1 MWGVNPLKDLDCP
14 RGVMETLPM
23 KRLTAAFSA
32 LVLTS
37 SLLMNSANAELTGGT
52 WTLTTESVTLN
63 LRGVSPYVE
72 KTAAGLDRIWFASPD
87 ALPDPVMVVDCN
99 ESGSCAR
106 QTLASRFGSDAT
118 FVTLKDGTRKVFFV
132 EQAPSGKKIRFAT
145 VTGNTLAHGSVSDL
159 NVAGASVPQNERAW
173 GVPDS
178 VVLPDGRVRV
188 YWVLADQATAKPG
201 LPESVVSATSTDAT
215 ATTFVRDPG
224 ARLTGGYVDTDILRA
239 VDGDW
244 VMMVSTGPG
253 AGTQYL
259 YMATSKDGLSWDVL
273 PNPISTNSESAL
285 DPTGYETG
293 TNTWRIYYAS
303 AAPGKRTDENYILK
317 RATLSWMASVA
328 TPTPTPTPVA
338 TATPTP
344 TPTPTPSETASATPT
359 PTPTPTVVATVKP
372 AAKKTTI
379 TCVKGKKTKKVT
391 AVKPKCPKGYKKR

>member
-1 MWGVNPLKDLDCP
+1 
-14 RGVMETLPM
+14 M
-23 KRLTAAFSA
+23 KRLIALFSA
-32 LVLTS
+32 VVLS
-37 SLLMNSANAELTGGT
+37 STLLMSLANANQTGGT
-52 WTLTTESVTLN
+52 WTFTPENINLN

-72 KTAAGLDRIWFASPD
+72 KTASGLDRIWFASPD

-99 ESGSCAR
+99 EAGSCVR

-132 EQAPSGKKIRFAT
+132 EMGPGGKKIRFAT
-145 VTGNTLAHGSVSDL
+145 VTGNTLAHGAISDL
-159 NVAGASVPQNERAW
+159 NVVGSSVPQNERAW

-215 ATTFVRDPG
+215 ASSFVRDAG
-224 ARLTGGYVDTDILRA
+224 TRLTGGYVDTDILRA
-239 VDGDW
+239 TDGDW
-244 VMMVSTGPG
+244 LMMVSTGPG

-259 YMATSKDGLSWDVL
+259 YMATSKDGLAWDVL
-273 PNPISTNSESAL
+273 PNAISSNSESAL

-317 RATLSWMASVA
+317 RATLTWKAPVA
-328 TPTPTPTPVA
+328 TPTPTPTPTPVA

-344 TPTPTPSETASATPT
+344 TPTETPVPT
-359 PTPTPTVVATVKP
+359 PTPSATVVATVKP

-379 TCVKGKKTKKVT
+379 RCVKGKTSKKVT
-391 AVKPKCPKGYKKR
+391 AVNPKCPAGYKKK

>member
-1 MWGVNPLKDLDCP
+1 
-14 RGVMETLPM
+14 M
-23 KRLTAAFSA
+23 KRLIALFSA
-32 LVLTS
+32 VVLSS
-37 SLLMNSANAELTGGT
+37 SLLMSLANANQTGGT
-52 WTLTTESVTLN
+52 WTFTPENINLN

-72 KTAAGLDRIWFASPD
+72 KTASGLDRIWFASPD

-99 ESGSCAR
+99 EAGSCVR

-132 EQAPSGKKIRFAT
+132 EMGPGGKKIRFAT
-145 VTGNTLAHGSVSDL
+145 VTGNTLAHGAISDL
-159 NVAGASVPQNERAW
+159 NVAGSSVPQNERAW

-215 ATTFVRDPG
+215 ASSFVRDAG
-224 ARLTGGYVDTDILRA
+224 TRLTGGYVDTDILRA
-239 VDGDW
+239 TDGDW
-244 VMMVSTGPG
+244 LMMVSTGPG

-259 YMATSKDGLSWDVL
+259 YMATSKDGLAWDVL
-273 PNPISTNSESAL
+273 PNAISSNSESAL

-317 RATLSWMASVA
+317 RATLTWKAPVA
-328 TPTPTPTPVA
+328 TPTPTPTPTPVA

-344 TPTPTPSETASATPT
+344 TPTETPVPT
-359 PTPTPTVVATVKP
+359 PTPSATVVATVKP

-379 TCVKGKKTKKVT
+379 RCVKGKTSKKVT
-391 AVKPKCPKGYKKR
+391 AVNPKCPAGYKKK

>member
-1 MWGVNPLKDLDCP
+1 
-14 RGVMETLPM
+14 M

-87 ALPDPVMVVDCN
+87 ALQDPVMVVDCN

>member
-1 MWGVNPLKDLDCP
+1 
-14 RGVMETLPM
+14 M
-23 KRLTAAFSA
+23 KRLIAIFSTV
-32 LVLTS
+32 VLGST
-37 SLLMNSANAELTGGT
+37 LLMSSASADQTGGT
-52 WTLTTESVTLN
+52 WTFTPESINLN

-72 KTAAGLDRIWFASPD
+72 KTASGLDRIWFASPD

-99 ESGSCAR
+99 EAGSCVR

-132 EQAPSGKKIRFAT
+132 EMGPGGKKIRFAT
-145 VTGNTLAHGSVSDL
+145 VTGNTLAHGAVSDL
-159 NVAGASVPQNERAW
+159 NVAGSSVPQNERAW

-215 ATTFVRDPG
+215 ASSFVRDAG
-224 ARLTGGYVDTDILRA
+224 TRLTGGYVDTDILRA
-239 VDGDW
+239 TDGDW
-244 VMMVSTGPG
+244 LMMVSTGPG

-259 YMATSKDGLSWDVL
+259 YMATSKDGLAWDVL
-273 PNPISTNSESAL
+273 PNAISSNSESAL

-317 RATLSWMASVA
+317 RATLTWKAPVA
-328 TPTPTPTPVA
+328 TPTPTPTPTPVA

-344 TPTPTPSETASATPT
+344 TPTETPVPT
-359 PTPTPTVVATVKP
+359 PTPSATVVATVKP

-379 TCVKGKKTKKVT
+379 RCVKGKTSKKVT
-391 AVKPKCPKGYKKR
+391 AVKPKCPAGYKKK

>member
-1 MWGVNPLKDLDCP
+1 MRGINPLKDLDCP
-14 RGVMETLPM
+14 RGVMETFPM
-23 KRLTAAFSA
+23 KRLIAAFSA

-72 KTAAGLDRIWFASPD
+72 KTAAGLDRIWFASTD
-87 ALPDPVMVVDCN
+87 ALPDHVMVVDCN

-178 VVLPDGRVRV
+178 VVMPDGRVRV

-317 RATLSWMASVA
+317 RATLSWKASVA
-328 TPTPTPTPVA
+328 TPSPTPTPVA

-391 AVKPKCPKGYKKR
+391 AIKPKCPKGYKKR

>member
-1 MWGVNPLKDLDCP
+1 
-14 RGVMETLPM
+14 M
-23 KRLTAAFSA
+23 KRLIALFSA
-32 LVLTS
+32 VVLS
-37 SLLMNSANAELTGGT
+37 STVLMSLANANQTGGT
-52 WTLTTESVTLN
+52 WTFTPENINLN

-72 KTAAGLDRIWFASPD
+72 KTASGLDRIWFASPD

-99 ESGSCAR
+99 EAGSCVR

-132 EQAPSGKKIRFAT
+132 EMGPGGKKIRFAT
-145 VTGNTLAHGSVSDL
+145 VTGNTLAHGAISDL
-159 NVAGASVPQNERAW
+159 NVAGSSVPQNERAW

-215 ATTFVRDPG
+215 ASSFVRDAG
-224 ARLTGGYVDTDILRA
+224 TRLTGGYVDTDILRA
-239 VDGDW
+239 TDGDW
-244 VMMVSTGPG
+244 LMMVSTGPG

-259 YMATSKDGLSWDVL
+259 YMATSKDGLAWDVL
-273 PNPISTNSESAL
+273 PNAISSNSESAL

-317 RATLSWMASVA
+317 RATLTWKAPVA
-328 TPTPTPTPVA
+328 TPTPTPTPTPVA

-344 TPTPTPSETASATPT
+344 TPTETPVPT
-359 PTPTPTVVATVKP
+359 PTPSATVVATVKP

-379 TCVKGKKTKKVT
+379 TCVKGKTSKKVT
-391 AVKPKCPKGYKKR
+391 AVNPKCPAGYKKK

>member
-1 MWGVNPLKDLDCP
+1 
-14 RGVMETLPM
+14 M
-23 KRLTAAFSA
+23 KRLIALFSA
-32 LVLTS
+32 VVLS
-37 SLLMNSANAELTGGT
+37 STLLMSLANANQTGGT
-52 WTLTTESVTLN
+52 WTFTPENINLN

-72 KTAAGLDRIWFASPD
+72 KAASGLDRIWFASPD

-99 ESGSCAR
+99 EAGSCVR

-132 EQAPSGKKIRFAT
+132 EMGPGGKKIRFAT
-145 VTGNTLAHGSVSDL
+145 VTGNTLAHGAISDL
-159 NVAGASVPQNERAW
+159 NVAGSSVPQNERAW

-215 ATTFVRDPG
+215 ASSFVRDAG
-224 ARLTGGYVDTDILRA
+224 TRLTGGYVDTDILRA
-239 VDGDW
+239 TDGDW
-244 VMMVSTGPG
+244 LMMVSTGPG

-259 YMATSKDGLSWDVL
+259 YMATSKDGLAWDVL
-273 PNPISTNSESAL
+273 PNAISSNSESAL

-317 RATLSWMASVA
+317 RATLTWKAPVA
-328 TPTPTPTPVA
+328 TPTPTPTPTPVA

-344 TPTPTPSETASATPT
+344 TPTETPVPT
-359 PTPTPTVVATVKP
+359 PTPSATVVATVKP

-379 TCVKGKKTKKVT
+379 RCVKGKTSKKVT
-391 AVKPKCPKGYKKR
+391 AVNPKCPAGYKKK

>member
-1 MWGVNPLKDLDCP
+1 
-14 RGVMETLPM
+14 M
-23 KRLTAAFSA
+23 KRLIALFSA
-32 LVLTS
+32 VVLS
-37 SLLMNSANAELTGGT
+37 STLLMSLANANQTGGT
-52 WTLTTESVTLN
+52 WTFTPENINLN

-72 KTAAGLDRIWFASPD
+72 KTASGLDRIWFASPD

-99 ESGSCAR
+99 EAGICVR

-132 EQAPSGKKIRFAT
+132 EMGPGGKKIRFAT
-145 VTGNTLAHGSVSDL
+145 VTGNTLAHGAISDL
-159 NVAGASVPQNERAW
+159 NVAGSSVPQNERAW

-215 ATTFVRDPG
+215 ASSFVRDAG
-224 ARLTGGYVDTDILRA
+224 TRLTGGYVDTDILRA
-239 VDGDW
+239 TDGDW
-244 VMMVSTGPG
+244 LMMVSTGPG

-259 YMATSKDGLSWDVL
+259 YMATSKDGLAWDVL
-273 PNPISTNSESAL
+273 PNAISSNSESAL

-317 RATLSWMASVA
+317 RATLTWKAPVA
-328 TPTPTPTPVA
+328 TPTPTPTPTPVA

-344 TPTPTPSETASATPT
+344 TPTETPVPT
-359 PTPTPTVVATVKP
+359 PTPSATVVATVKP

-379 TCVKGKKTKKVT
+379 RCVKGKTSKKVT
-391 AVKPKCPKGYKKR
+391 AVNPKCPAGYKKK

>member
-1 MWGVNPLKDLDCP
+1 
-14 RGVMETLPM
+14 M
-23 KRLTAAFSA
+23 KRLIALFSA
-32 LVLTS
+32 VVLS
-37 SLLMNSANAELTGGT
+37 STVLMSLANANQTGGT
-52 WTLTTESVTLN
+52 WTFTPENINLN

-72 KTAAGLDRIWFASPD
+72 KTASGLDRIWFASPD

-99 ESGSCAR
+99 EAGSCVR

-132 EQAPSGKKIRFAT
+132 EMGPGGKKIRFAT
-145 VTGNTLAHGSVSDL
+145 VTGNTLAHGAISDL
-159 NVAGASVPQNERAW
+159 NVAGSSVPQNERAW

-215 ATTFVRDPG
+215 ASSFVRDAG
-224 ARLTGGYVDTDILRA
+224 TRLTGGYVDTDILRA
-239 VDGDW
+239 TDGDW
-244 VMMVSTGPG
+244 LMMVSTGPG

-259 YMATSKDGLSWDVL
+259 YMATSKDGLAWDVL
-273 PNPISTNSESAL
+273 PNAISSNSESAL

-317 RATLSWMASVA
+317 RATLTWKAPVA
-328 TPTPTPTPVA
+328 TPTPTPTPTPVA

-344 TPTPTPSETASATPT
+344 TPTETPVPT
-359 PTPTPTVVATVKP
+359 PTPSATVVATVKP

-379 TCVKGKKTKKVT
+379 RCVKGKTSKKVT
-391 AVKPKCPKGYKKR
+391 AVNPKCPAGYKKK

>member
-1 MWGVNPLKDLDCP
+1 MRGINPLKDLDCP

-303 AAPGKRTDENYILK
+303 ATPGKRTDENYILK

-359 PTPTPTVVATVKP
+359 PTPTVVATVKP

>member
-23 KRLTAAFSA
+23 KRLIAAFSA

-317 RATLSWMASVA
+317 RATLSWKASVA

-359 PTPTPTVVATVKP
+359 PTPTVVATVKP

-391 AVKPKCPKGYKKR
+391 AIKPKCPKGYKKR

>member
-1 MWGVNPLKDLDCP
+1 
-14 RGVMETLPM
+14 M
-23 KRLTAAFSA
+23 KRLIAVFSA
-32 LVLTS
+32 LLLSS
-37 SLLMNSANAELTGGT
+37 SLLMNTADADQTGGT
-52 WTLTTESVTLN
+52 WTFTSESINLN
-63 LRGVSPYVE
+63 LRGVSPFVE

-99 ESGSCAR
+99 EAGSCVR

-132 EQAPSGKKIRFAT
+132 EMGPGGKKIRFAT
-145 VTGNTLAHGSVSDL
+145 VAGNTLAHGAVSDL
-159 NVAGASVPQNERAW
+159 NVAGSSVPQNERAW

-215 ATTFVRDPG
+215 ASSFVRDPG
-224 ARLTGGYVDTDILRA
+224 TRLTGGYVDTDILRA
-239 VDGDW
+239 TDGDW
-244 VMMVSTGPG
+244 LMMVSTGPG

-259 YMATSKDGLSWDVL
+259 YMATSKDGLAWDVL
-273 PNPISTNSESAL
+273 PNAISSNSESAL

-317 RATLSWMASVA
+317 RATLTWKAPVA
-328 TPTPTPTPVA
+328 TPTPTPTPTATPVV

-344 TPTPTPSETASATPT
+344 TPTVVATA
-359 PTPTPTVVATVKP
+359 TPTPTVVATVKP
-372 AAKKTTI
+372 VAKKTTI
-379 TCVKGKKTKKVT
+379 TCVKGKLTKKVT
-391 AVKPKCPKGYKKR
+391 EIKPKCPAGYKKK

>member
-1 MWGVNPLKDLDCP
+1 
-14 RGVMETLPM
+14 M
-23 KRLTAAFSA
+23 KRLIALFSA
-32 LVLTS
+32 VVLS
-37 SLLMNSANAELTGGT
+37 STLLMSLANANQTGGT
-52 WTLTTESVTLN
+52 WTFTPENINLN

-72 KTAAGLDRIWFASPD
+72 KTASGLDRIWFASPD

-99 ESGSCAR
+99 EAGSCVR

-132 EQAPSGKKIRFAT
+132 EMGPGGKKIRFAT
-145 VTGNTLAHGSVSDL
+145 VTGNTLAHGAISDL
-159 NVAGASVPQNERAW
+159 NVAGSSVPQNERAW

-215 ATTFVRDPG
+215 ASSFVRDAG
-224 ARLTGGYVDTDILRA
+224 TRLTGGYVDTDILRA
-239 VDGDW
+239 TDGDW
-244 VMMVSTGPG
+244 LMMVSTGPG

-259 YMATSKDGLSWDVL
+259 YMATSKDGLAWDVL
-273 PNPISTNSESAL
+273 PNAISSNSESAL

-317 RATLSWMASVA
+317 RATLTWKAPVA
-328 TPTPTPTPVA
+328 TPTPTPTPTPVA

-344 TPTPTPSETASATPT
+344 TPTETPVPT
-359 PTPTPTVVATVKP
+359 PTPSATVVATVKP

-379 TCVKGKKTKKVT
+379 TCVKGKTSKKVT
-391 AVKPKCPKGYKKR
+391 AVNPKCPAGYKKK

>member
-1 MWGVNPLKDLDCP
+1 
-14 RGVMETLPM
+14 M
-23 KRLTAAFSA
+23 KRLIALFSA
-32 LVLTS
+32 VVLS
-37 SLLMNSANAELTGGT
+37 STLLMGLANANQTGGT
-52 WTLTTESVTLN
+52 WTFTPENINLN

-72 KTAAGLDRIWFASPD
+72 KTASGLDRIWFASPD

-99 ESGSCAR
+99 EAGSCVR

-132 EQAPSGKKIRFAT
+132 EMGPGGKKIRFAT
-145 VTGNTLAHGSVSDL
+145 VAGNTLAHGAVSDL
-159 NVAGASVPQNERAW
+159 NVAGSSVPQNERAW

-215 ATTFVRDPG
+215 ASSFVRDPG
-224 ARLTGGYVDTDILRA
+224 KRLTGGYVDTDILRA
-239 VDGDW
+239 TDGDW
-244 VMMVSTGPG
+244 LMMVSTGPG

-259 YMATSKDGLSWDVL
+259 YMATSKDGLAWDVL
-273 PNPISTNSESAL
+273 PNAISSNSESAL

-317 RATLSWMASVA
+317 RATLTWKAPVA
-328 TPTPTPTPVA
+328 TPTPTPTPTPVA

-344 TPTPTPSETASATPT
+344 TPTETPVPT
-359 PTPTPTVVATVKP
+359 PTPSATVVATVKP

-379 TCVKGKKTKKVT
+379 TCVKGKTSKKVT
-391 AVKPKCPKGYKKR
+391 AVNPKCPAGYKKK

>member
-1 MWGVNPLKDLDCP
+1 V
-14 RGVMETLPM
+14 
-23 KRLTAAFSA
+23 KRLIALFSA
-32 LVLTS
+32 VVLS
-37 SLLMNSANAELTGGT
+37 STLLMSLANANQTGGT
-52 WTLTTESVTLN
+52 WTFTPENINLN

-72 KTAAGLDRIWFASPD
+72 KAASGLDRIWFASPD

-99 ESGSCAR
+99 EAGSCVR

-132 EQAPSGKKIRFAT
+132 EMGPGGKKIRFAT
-145 VTGNTLAHGSVSDL
+145 VTGNTLAHGAISDL
-159 NVAGASVPQNERAW
+159 NVAGSSVPQNERAW

-215 ATTFVRDPG
+215 ASSFVRDAG
-224 ARLTGGYVDTDILRA
+224 TRLTGGYVDTDILRA
-239 VDGDW
+239 TDGDW
-244 VMMVSTGPG
+244 LMMVSTGPG

-259 YMATSKDGLSWDVL
+259 YMATSKDGLAWDVL
-273 PNPISTNSESAL
+273 PNAISSNSESAL

-293 TNTWRIYYAS
+293 ANTWRIYYAS

-317 RATLSWMASVA
+317 RATLTWKAPVA
-328 TPTPTPTPVA
+328 TPTPTPTPTPVA

-344 TPTPTPSETASATPT
+344 TPTETPVPT
-359 PTPTPTVVATVKP
+359 PTPSATVVATVKP

-379 TCVKGKKTKKVT
+379 RCVKGKTSKKVT
-391 AVKPKCPKGYKKR
+391 AVNPKCPAGYKKK

>member
-1 MWGVNPLKDLDCP
+1 MRGINPLKDLDCP

-391 AVKPKCPKGYKKR
+391 AIKPKCPKGYKKR

>member
-1 MWGVNPLKDLDCP
+1 
-14 RGVMETLPM
+14 M
-23 KRLTAAFSA
+23 KRLIALFSA
-32 LVLTS
+32 VVLS
-37 SLLMNSANAELTGGT
+37 STLLMSLANANQTGGT
-52 WTLTTESVTLN
+52 WTFTPENINLN

-72 KTAAGLDRIWFASPD
+72 KTASGLDRIWFASPD

-99 ESGSCAR
+99 EAGSCVR

-132 EQAPSGKKIRFAT
+132 EMGPGGKKIRFAT
-145 VTGNTLAHGSVSDL
+145 VTGNTLAHGAISDL
-159 NVAGASVPQNERAW
+159 NVAGSSVPQNERAW

-215 ATTFVRDPG
+215 ASSFVRDAG
-224 ARLTGGYVDTDILRA
+224 TRLTGGYVDTDILRA
-239 VDGDW
+239 TDGDW
-244 VMMVSTGPG
+244 LMMVSTGPG

-259 YMATSKDGLSWDVL
+259 YMATSKDGLAWDVL
-273 PNPISTNSESAL
+273 PNAISSNSESAL

-317 RATLSWMASVA
+317 RATLTWKAPVA
-328 TPTPTPTPVA
+328 TPTPTPTPTPVA

-344 TPTPTPSETASATPT
+344 TPTETPVPT
-359 PTPTPTVVATVKP
+359 PTPSATVVATVKP

-379 TCVKGKKTKKVT
+379 TCVKGKTSKKVT
-391 AVKPKCPKGYKKR
+391 AVKPKCPAGYKKK

>member
-1 MWGVNPLKDLDCP
+1 
-14 RGVMETLPM
+14 M
-23 KRLTAAFSA
+23 KRLIALFSA
-32 LVLTS
+32 VVLSS
-37 SLLMNSANAELTGGT
+37 SLLMSLANANQTGGT
-52 WTLTTESVTLN
+52 WTFTPENINLN

-72 KTAAGLDRIWFASPD
+72 KTASGLDRIWFASPD

-99 ESGSCAR
+99 EAGSCVR

-132 EQAPSGKKIRFAT
+132 EMGPGGKKIRFAT
-145 VTGNTLAHGSVSDL
+145 VTGNTLAHGAISDL
-159 NVAGASVPQNERAW
+159 NVAGSSVPQNERAW

-215 ATTFVRDPG
+215 ASSFVRDAG
-224 ARLTGGYVDTDILRA
+224 TRLTGGYVDTDILRA
-239 VDGDW
+239 TDGDW
-244 VMMVSTGPG
+244 LMMVSTGPG

-259 YMATSKDGLSWDVL
+259 YMATSKDGLAWDVL
-273 PNPISTNSESAL
+273 PNAISSNSESAL

-317 RATLSWMASVA
+317 RATLTWKAPVA
-328 TPTPTPTPVA
+328 TPTPTPTPTPVA

-344 TPTPTPSETASATPT
+344 TPTETPVPT
-359 PTPTPTVVATVKP
+359 PTPSATVVATVKP

-379 TCVKGKKTKKVT
+379 TCVKGKTSKKVT
-391 AVKPKCPKGYKKR
+391 AVNPKCPAGYKKK

>member
-1 MWGVNPLKDLDCP
+1 
-14 RGVMETLPM
+14 METFPM
-23 KRLTAAFSA
+23 KRLIAAFSA
-32 LVLTS
+32 LVLS
-37 SLLMNSANAELTGGT
+37 SSFLMNTASADLSGGT

-63 LRGVSPYVE
+63 LRGVSPFVE

-132 EQAPSGKKIRFAT
+132 EMGPGGKKIRFAT

-159 NVAGASVPQNERAW
+159 NVAGSSVPQNERAW

-215 ATTFVRDPG
+215 ATSFVRDPG
-224 ARLTGGYVDTDILRA
+224 TRLTGGYVDTDILRA

-259 YMATSKDGLSWDVL
+259 YMATSKDGLSWEVL
-273 PNPISTNSESAL
+273 SNPISTNSESAL

-317 RATLSWMASVA
+317 RATLSWKEEAA

-344 TPTPTPSETASATPT
+344 TPTPSETASATPT
-359 PTPTPTVVATVKP
+359 PTSTPTVVATVKP
-372 AAKKTTI
+372 SAKKTSI

-391 AVKPKCPKGYKKR
+391 AVKPKCPKGYKKK

>member
-1 MWGVNPLKDLDCP
+1 
-14 RGVMETLPM
+14 M
-23 KRLTAAFSA
+23 KRLIALFSA
-32 LVLTS
+32 VVLS
-37 SLLMNSANAELTGGT
+37 STLLMSLANANQTGGT
-52 WTLTTESVTLN
+52 WTFTPENINLN

-72 KTAAGLDRIWFASPD
+72 KTASGLDRIWFASPD

-99 ESGSCAR
+99 EAGSCVR

-132 EQAPSGKKIRFAT
+132 EMGPGGKKIRFAT
-145 VTGNTLAHGSVSDL
+145 VTGNTLAHGAISDL
-159 NVAGASVPQNERAW
+159 NVAGSSVPQNERAW

-215 ATTFVRDPG
+215 ASSFVRDAG
-224 ARLTGGYVDTDILRA
+224 TRLTGGYVDTDILRA
-239 VDGDW
+239 NDGDW

-253 AGTQYL
+253 GGTQFL
-259 YMATSKDGLSWDVL
+259 YMATSKDGLAWDVL
-273 PNPISTNSESAL
+273 PNAISSNSESAL

-317 RATLSWMASVA
+317 RATLTWKAPVA
-328 TPTPTPTPVA
+328 TPTPTPTPTPVA

-344 TPTPTPSETASATPT
+344 TPTETPVPT
-359 PTPTPTVVATVKP
+359 PTPSATVVATVKP

-379 TCVKGKKTKKVT
+379 TCVKGKTSKKVT
-391 AVKPKCPKGYKKR
+391 AVNPKCPAGYKKK

>member
-1 MWGVNPLKDLDCP
+1 
-14 RGVMETLPM
+14 M
-23 KRLTAAFSA
+23 KRLIALFSA
-32 LVLTS
+32 VVLS
-37 SLLMNSANAELTGGT
+37 STLLMSLANANQTGGT
-52 WTLTTESVTLN
+52 WTFTPENINLN

-72 KTAAGLDRIWFASPD
+72 KTASGLDRIWFASPD

-99 ESGSCAR
+99 EAGSCVR

-132 EQAPSGKKIRFAT
+132 EMGPGGKKIRFAT
-145 VTGNTLAHGSVSDL
+145 VTGNTLAHGAVSDL
-159 NVAGASVPQNERAW
+159 NVAGSSVPQNERAW

-215 ATTFVRDPG
+215 ASSFVRDAG
-224 ARLTGGYVDTDILRA
+224 TRLTGGYVDTDILRA
-239 VDGDW
+239 TDGDW
-244 VMMVSTGPG
+244 LMMVSTGPG

-259 YMATSKDGLSWDVL
+259 YMATSKDGLAWDVL
-273 PNPISTNSESAL
+273 PNAISSNSESAL

-317 RATLSWMASVA
+317 RATLTWKAPVA
-328 TPTPTPTPVA
+328 TPTPTPTPTPVA

-344 TPTPTPSETASATPT
+344 TPTETPVPT
-359 PTPTPTVVATVKP
+359 PTPSATVVATVKP

-379 TCVKGKKTKKVT
+379 RCVKGKTSKKVT
-391 AVKPKCPKGYKKR
+391 AVNPKCPAGYKKK

>member
-1 MWGVNPLKDLDCP
+1 
-14 RGVMETLPM
+14 METFPM
-23 KRLTAAFSA
+23 KRLIAAFSA
-32 LVLTS
+32 LVLS
-37 SLLMNSANAELTGGT
+37 SSFLMNTASADLSGGT

-63 LRGVSPYVE
+63 LRGVSPFVE

-132 EQAPSGKKIRFAT
+132 EMGPGGKKIRFAT

-159 NVAGASVPQNERAW
+159 NVAGSSVPQNERAW

-215 ATTFVRDPG
+215 ATSFVRDPG
-224 ARLTGGYVDTDILRA
+224 TRLTGGYVDTDILRA

-273 PNPISTNSESAL
+273 PNPISTSSESAL

-317 RATLSWMASVA
+317 RATLSWKEEAA

-344 TPTPTPSETASATPT
+344 TPTPSETASATPT
-359 PTPTPTVVATVKP
+359 PTSTPTVVATVKP
-372 AAKKTTI
+372 SAKKTSI

-391 AVKPKCPKGYKKR
+391 AVKPKCPKGYKKK

>member
-1 MWGVNPLKDLDCP
+1 
-14 RGVMETLPM
+14 M
-23 KRLTAAFSA
+23 KRLIAVFSA
-32 LVLTS
+32 LLLSS
-37 SLLMNSANAELTGGT
+37 SLLMNTADADQTGGT
-52 WTLTTESVTLN
+52 WTFTSESINLN
-63 LRGVSPYVE
+63 LRGVSPFVE

-99 ESGSCAR
+99 EAGSCVR

-132 EQAPSGKKIRFAT
+132 EMGPGGKKIRFAT
-145 VTGNTLAHGSVSDL
+145 VTGNNLAHGAISDL
-159 NVAGASVPQNERAW
+159 NVAGSSVPQNERAW

-215 ATTFVRDPG
+215 ASSFVRDAG
-224 ARLTGGYVDTDILRA
+224 TRLTGGYVDTDILRA
-239 VDGDW
+239 TDGDW
-244 VMMVSTGPG
+244 LMMVSTGPG

-259 YMATSKDGLSWDVL
+259 YMATSKDGLAWDVL
-273 PNPISTNSESAL
+273 PNAISSNSESAL

-317 RATLSWMASVA
+317 RATLAWKAPVA
-328 TPTPTPTPVA
+328 TPTPTPTPTPVA

-344 TPTPTPSETASATPT
+344 TPTETPVPT
-359 PTPTPTVVATVKP
+359 PTPSATVVATVKP

-379 TCVKGKKTKKVT
+379 TCVKGKTSKKVT
-391 AVKPKCPKGYKKR
+391 AVNPKCPAGYKKK

>member
-1 MWGVNPLKDLDCP
+1 
-14 RGVMETLPM
+14 METFPM
-23 KRLTAAFSA
+23 KRLIAAFSA
-32 LVLTS
+32 LVLS
-37 SLLMNSANAELTGGT
+37 SSFLMNTASADLSGGT

-63 LRGVSPYVE
+63 LRGVSPFVE

-87 ALPDPVMVVDCN
+87 ALPDPVMVVDCS

-132 EQAPSGKKIRFAT
+132 EMGPGGKKIRFAT

-159 NVAGASVPQNERAW
+159 NVAGSSVPQNERAW

-215 ATTFVRDPG
+215 ATSFVRDPG
-224 ARLTGGYVDTDILRA
+224 TRLTGGYVDTDILRA

-273 PNPISTNSESAL
+273 PNPISTSSESAL

-317 RATLSWMASVA
+317 RATLSWKESVV

-344 TPTPTPSETASATPT
+344 TPTPSETASATPT
-359 PTPTPTVVATVKP
+359 PTSTPTVAATVKP

-391 AVKPKCPKGYKKR
+391 AVKPKCPKGYKKK

>member
-1 MWGVNPLKDLDCP
+1 MRGINPLKDLDCP
-14 RGVMETLPM
+14 RGVMETFPM
-23 KRLTAAFSA
+23 KRLIAAFSA